1 MKRVKKLLVTI
12 LSVVMMVTTLT
23 ACTGESTSKLGKGKD
38 VLTIHY
44 WLSGMGEQ
52 WLIDMIEA
60 FEAEY
65 PEYTVEYQA
74 SARDKALT
82 SAFGMEDLD
91 EADLYLVTKTDAIEY
106 LEPLDDI
113 LESTAPGDKKPLKD
127 KFKGNYLDYEQS
139 ADGHY
144 YSLSYGGGMI
154 GFYYNKKLFEEA
166 NITQL
171 PRTTDEL
178 TVLCD
183 TFNSKKITPMCH
195 FKKGGYYEYMLQL
208 YLAQYNGMDYYL
220 NNFWACTDANGKSPS
235 KEILTAKDGRYYAV
249 KAMEKF
255 ITPAYTLTGSIT
267 QSHTEMQTMFL
278 NGSAAMMVNGSWIEN
293 EMKNTKDDSVVG
305 VMKMPVLSAIVDRL
319 TTVKMD
325 TDLRK
330 LITAIDQVTE
340 GEKQLSDFA
349 SGDGYVIDGL
359 TVSAEDW
366 KIVEEARNLIT
377 CNYGQESAYIPNYAE
392 EKEGAKKFLQFLYSD
407 KGYEIYCKATK
418 CPLPLELSTG
428 EDLKITGIS
437 EAQQAQFDW
446 LSANAMFVDKG
457 YSKRNEIFITGGANE
472 MAGIN
477 YVDKL
482 CAGNS
487 DDRMNADEIWA
498 LLVKTVD
505 DNYESKWLPNMQ
517 ER

>member
-1 MKRVKKLLVTI
+1 MKRGKKILVTI
-12 LSVVMMVTTLT
+12 LSLVMLVTTLT
-23 ACTGESTSKLGKGKD
+23 ACTGGEASKQGKGKT
-38 VLTIHY
+38 VITVNY

-52 WLIDMIEA
+52 WLIDTIEA

-74 SARDKALT
+74 SARKEAVI
-82 SAFGMEDLD
+82 SAFGMEDID
-91 EADLYLVTKTDAIEY
+91 ETDLYLVTKTDATEY

-113 LESTAPGDKKPLKD
+113 LESTAPGDEKALKD

-139 ADGHY
+139 SDGHY
-144 YSLSYGGGMI
+144 YTLSYGGGMI
-154 GFYYNKKLFEEA
+154 GLYYNKELFAEA

-183 TFNSKKITPMCH
+183 AFKSKNITPMCH
-195 FKKGGYYEYMLQL
+195 YKKGGYYEYMLQL

-220 NNFWACTDANGKSPS
+220 NNFWACTDASGNSPS
-235 KEILTAKDGRYYAV
+235 KEVLTAKDGRYYAL

-255 ITPAYTLTGSIT
+255 ITPGYTLTGSIT

-278 NGSAAMMVNGSWIEN
+278 NGSAAMMLNGSWIEN
-293 EMKNTKDDSVVG
+293 EMKNTSDDSVVG
-305 VMKMPVLSAIVDRL
+305 VMKIPVLSSIVDRL

-325 TDLRK
+325 ADLRK

-377 CNYGQESAYIPNYAE
+377 CNYAQESAYIPNYAE

-407 KGYEIYCKATK
+407 KGYEIYSKATK
-418 CPLPLELSTG
+418 CPLPLEMSNG
-428 EDLKITGIS
+428 EELKITGIS

-446 LSANAMFVDKG
+446 LSADAIFVDKG
-457 YSKRNEIFITGGANE
+457 YSKRSEIFVTGGASE

-487 DDRMNADEIWA
+487 DDRMNADEIWE
-498 LLVKTVD
+498 LLVQTID
-505 DNYESKWLPNMQ
+505 DNYEDRWLANMQ